1 MQQLFARYRQEL
13 SDFIEQR
20 DDLLFISVC
29 SVNDAAFALQTL
41 RDIEQASSSDLFLLF
56 ANEFKSPGEF
66 VTAALEHLREE
77 RRLACEALAEE
88 GREPLPPFPEALMND
103 EAPPADRLRGAIE
116 YARSL
121 APPEGGHR
129 LVWAM
134 VPLKID
140 DRQAYLQ
147 LVSSLVPWRGVKPW
161 MAGVRLIFR
170 ADPNFAQ
177 VAPEL
182 AEAPRARLRR
192 TDFGAGAITREME
205 KEAYD
210 EDLPMEQRMQAL
222 LSLAYT
228 DYAEN
233 RAEDAEEKF
242 NTLLSYGQETKNLQL
257 QAVAINGLG
266 DVARRRGDLDQAQ
279 HWYECALIPVAEAKQ
294 PHILA
299 TVVKNLADMAY
310 GRERYADAE
319 QYFDGLDKLSAH
331 LLDPEGKAT
340 ALEWRGLSQERQG
353 KHEQAIESWETA
365 ATLCRNIGLPEQL
378 RMNLRRLAPV
388 YQRLRMRE
396 KLAALQTEL
405 RELETQEA
413 R

>member
-1 MQQLFARYRQEL
+1 L
-13 SDFIEQR
+13 
-20 DDLLFISVC
+20 
-29 SVNDAAFALQTL
+29 L
-41 RDIEQASSSDLFLLF
+41 RDIEQANNTDLFLLF
-56 ANEFKSPGEF
+56 ANDFISPGEF
-66 VTAALEHLREE
+66 VTATLERLREE

-88 GREPLPPFPEALMND
+88 GKEPLPPFPEELMND
-103 EAPPADRLRGAIE
+103 ETAPADRLRGAIE
-116 YARSL
+116 FARSL

-134 VPLKID
+134 IPLRIN
-140 DRQAYLQ
+140 DRHAYLQ
-147 LVSSLVPWRGVKPW
+147 LVSSLVPWQGPEPW

-170 ADPNFAQ
+170 ADINFDQ

-182 AEAPRARLRR
+182 AEAPRVRLRR
-192 TDFGAGAITREME
+192 ADFGAEAIAREIE
-205 KEAYD
+205 KQAED
-210 EDLPMEQRMQAL
+210 EDLPMEQRMQSL
-222 LSLAYT
+222 LSLAYM
-228 DYAEN
+228 DYAKD
-233 RAEDAEEKF
+233 RPAEAERKF
-242 NTLLSYGQETKNLQL
+242 NALLSYGQQTKDLPL

-266 DVARRRGDLDQAQ
+266 DIARRRGDLDQAQ

-299 TVVKNLADMAY
+299 TVVKNLADIAFTQ
-310 GRERYADAE
+310 ERYADAE
-319 QYFDGLDKLSAH
+319 QYFDGLDKLHAH

-353 KHEQAIESWETA
+353 KHEQAIESWEAA

-378 RMNLRRLAPV
+378 RANLQHLASI
-388 YQRLRMRE
+388 YQRLRMTE
-396 KLAALQTEL
+396 KFAATQTEL